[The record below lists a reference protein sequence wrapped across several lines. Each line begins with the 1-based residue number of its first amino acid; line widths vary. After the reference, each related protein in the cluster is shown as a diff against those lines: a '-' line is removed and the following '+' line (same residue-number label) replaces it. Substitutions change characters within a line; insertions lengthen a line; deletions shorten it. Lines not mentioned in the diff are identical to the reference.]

1 MVTGG
6 AGPRGTAPIR
16 GGERTVR
23 KRRGFVLG
31 VFSAKGGVGKTT
43 TVSNLGAA
51 MAQRKKG
58 KVLIMETNMTASN
71 LGLYLG
77 VVDPPVV
84 VQDLVYGRVKPEEA
98 IIKTPYGLH
107 LLPGSVA
114 YTDEVTAV
122 DFSPLVE
129 NLRKKY
135 EVILLDTAPGFA
147 PEVTAAMRVCDSILV
162 CCQPQVPAI
171 AGTLQTLRMAER
183 LKVPVMGCVLTRVT
197 GKRWEIPTTEI
208 RRTLGWPALAEI
220 PEDEA
225 VPESITRGTP
235 VVLWAPR
242 SPAAVGY
249 LKLAGQLLSSLRR
262 RKTRRKG
269 VRRRKG

>member
-1 MVTGG
+1 
-6 AGPRGTAPIR
+6 
-16 GGERTVR
+16 
-23 KRRGFVLG
+23 VLG

-51 MAQRKKG
+51 LAQKKRG

-84 VQDLVYGRVKPEEA
+84 VQDLVYGRVRPEEA
-98 IIKTPYGLH
+98 ILKTPYGLH

-122 DFSPLVE
+122 DFSPLTE
-129 NLRKKY
+129 ALRRKY
-135 EVILLDTAPGFA
+135 EVIILDTAPGFA

-183 LKVPVMGCVLTRVT
+183 LKVPVLCCVLTRVT
-197 GKRWEIPTTEI
+197 GRRWEIPLPEI

-249 LKLAGQLLSSLRR
+249 LKLAEQLLSHLRR
-262 RKTRRKG
+262 RKARKG
-269 VRRRKG
+269 VKKVKRGSRR